1 MVKTGVILSFLVP
14 AIALAQ
20 PVPPAAVP
28 GQAAAPRHLQND
40 CTSLY
45 PQSAVQAGEEGITII
60 SVHVSAGGTVNG
72 PRVARSSGY
81 PDLDNAALACV
92 NGVKV
97 APLLSGGVPIEADTD
112 MQVTWRRSTFQGVPA
127 TINGVVCPP
136 AYPPLAVRLHH
147 EGETNITYTIGANG
161 WVKNLTVTK
170 SSGYDELDKAV
181 TNCFS
186 QSVFWPVMQQGHGV
200 EIDRKLSIK
209 WRLPD

>member
-14 AIALAQ
+14 AMALAQ
-20 PVPPAAVP
+20 PVTPAAVP
-28 GQAAAPRHLQND
+28 GQAASPRYNLQND

-45 PQSAVQAGEEGITII
+45 PQSAVQAGEQGITII
-60 SVHVSAGGTVNG
+60 SVHVTADGTVKE

-81 PDLDNAALACV
+81 PDLDNAALSCV

-97 APLLSGGVPIEADTD
+97 TPLLSKGVPIEADTD
-112 MQVTWRRSTFQGVPA
+112 MQVTWRRSTFYGTPA

-136 AYPPLAVRLHH
+136 AYPPLAARLHH
-147 EGETNITYTIGANG
+147 EGEVDISYTIGADG

-181 TNCFS
+181 VNCFS

-200 EIDRKLSIK
+200 EIDRKLAIN
-209 WRLPD
+209 WRLD